1 MRTIYR
7 RLDGRLQKRGAGSK
21 QWRVIRWLT
30 IACLLALPWIAM
42 QFAREVAWT
51 ASDFATM
58 AALLIGAGVAFELL
72 ISRALSPRPRWLIG
86 LTLVGVVALVWA
98 EGAVGVFH

>member
-1 MRTIYR
+1 MIQNSGARSR
-7 RLDGRLQKRGAGSK
+7 R
-21 QWRVIRWLT
+21 WRVIRWLS

-42 QFAREVAWT
+42 QFTREVAWT

-58 AALLIGAGVAFELL
+58 AALLIGAGLAFEVL
-72 ISRALSPRPRWLIG
+72 ISRTLSPRPRWLIG
-86 LTLVGVVALVWA
+86 LTIVGVIALVWA